1 MKRLGVTGG
10 IGSGKSYVCRILQE
24 RFGVPVY
31 NCDIRARII
40 TWTDPDVIT
49 RLSALDA
56 GLYTPSGE
64 LDKVR
69 MAQYMFASEEHLQTV
84 NSIIHP
90 AVRNDLRQ
98 WYARHAEKPIVAMES
113 AILYESGFQSEV
125 DCVLFVDA
133 PLELRVRRAV
143 ERDAASEQQIRQRVN
158 HQQTYKAHRLA
169 DFVIKNDGVMPLEP
183 QLREVL
189 DSLDTLDTLDT
200 LDLLESL

>member
-40 TWTDPDVIT
+40 TWTDFDVIS
-49 RLSALDA
+49 RLSALDV

-69 MAQYMFASEEHLQTV
+69 MAQYMFTSEENLRLV

-98 WYARHAEKPIVAMES
+98 WYARHAEKPLVAMES

-133 PLELRVRRAV
+133 PLELRIRRAV
-143 ERDAASEQQIRQRVN
+143 ERDAASEQQIRLRMN
-158 HQQTYKAHRLA
+158 HQQTDEARRLA
-169 DFVIKNDGVMPLEP
+169 DFVINNDGTMPLEP
-183 QLREVL
+183 QLREVM
-189 DSLDTLDTLDT
+189 DSLYSLDPLGS
-200 LDLLESL
+200 LNLLESL